1 MPVAKMQYIW
11 ERFRNVD
18 HDMGYIGVFEKPD
31 TELIKMLV
39 DHYTDEPVVL
49 EASAALMEKR
59 RAVMEN
65 DGQQYQEYKQKD
77 LSDFAPEGYRGST
90 RVGRAYTNSLF
101 QRLPARILNTIYKGT
116 HVGLD
121 ISSSFSTMLVNAFRD
136 IDLHF
141 FSHYSHSPD
150 AVYNHFQAF
159 GLDRATVKKL
169 VNGTIC
175 SWPSVYEDERHGNF
189 TELARDQMVIWLR
202 EDVAA
207 MASAFKTRYPDFMQ
221 MIRRKCEGEDRL
233 EHVEGT
239 GLFYLASDMEHSVMR
254 TVIEHIFGKTQL
266 SDVVWK
272 YDGIIIP
279 MAKISGRRHEGVI
292 DELERVVSEKLDLD
306 VSFKVEDLSAKS
318 FGICIA
324 PEDRNR
330 EDGADAYER
339 WKVRFERKFA
349 VLESPPVFMMFGRGG
364 QQWTDLK
371 KVDFDHVTMTE
382 NKEFIK
388 RWHEDPNKRLYHRRD
403 FVPPP
408 LRVDEGCMNTYK
420 GIAAAELP
428 PVEGVDIGLYM
439 KHVDILVG
447 NMNGEHPDYADYLHK
462 LLAYKFQNP
471 GLKWRVMPVILSAQ
485 GVGKDVWFD
494 FISDLMGDYNCVK
507 GNGIADFVEKKS
519 GKLEGK
525 LLCCFQEMG
534 NRKVDKEWEENLKTY
549 ITNRYLTVERKHVN
563 EIIVTNVVDLI
574 GFSNKPDAIN
584 ISSDDRRFFIVSAD
598 STYMQKTEY
607 IYPLLAFFHDDRNK
621 RAVYDFYMQMD
632 LTGFDPSGDRPKTD
646 TQREMTEN
654 QVSHVELFLLDA
666 LKVFKDAWRVH
677 ERLDVPYNK
686 RDYVMEGPL
695 LRVSTK
701 VVMEQWMEYG
711 KTNGFKNHENK
722 NSMSQFFNK
731 LLKETLLRSD
741 AFKSGGVEK
750 LVQKQKVGNQM
761 FHFFDHRGIQRYLD
775 SIMGGVEEEQPP
787 TKRARHAE
795 YNPSRTTMY
804 QVREDGE
811 VVFYSDDLEEINK
824 KLGEAYIDEE
834 RRVLVNPHTGKEFEL
849 REWFEGDHR
858 YARVEARFPFYVRDR
873 T

>member
-1 MPVAKMQYIW
+1 MQYTW
-11 ERFRNVD
+11 ERFRNVND
-18 HDMGYIGVFEKPD
+18 DMGFVGVFEKPD
-31 TELIKMLV
+31 TELMKMIV
-39 DHYTDEPVVL
+39 DHYTDEPAVL
-49 EASAALMEKR
+49 EASPALMEKR

-65 DGQQYQEYKQKD
+65 DGQQYQRYEQKD
-77 LSDFAPEGYRGST
+77 LSSFAPEGYRGST
-90 RVGRAYTNSLF
+90 KIGRAYTNSLF

-121 ISSSFSTMLVNAFRD
+121 INASFSAMLANAFRG
-136 IDLHF
+136 IDLQF
-141 FSHYSHSPD
+141 FKHYCHSPD
-150 AVYNHFQAF
+150 AVYNHFQAL
-159 GLDRATVKKL
+159 GLDRAAVKKL

-175 SWPSVYEDERHGNF
+175 SWPVLYGDE
-189 TELARDQMVIWLR
+189 ELVGDQMVAWLR
-202 EDVAA
+202 EDVEMMANA
-207 MASAFKTRYPDFMQ
+207 MNIHYPEFMQ
-221 MIRRKCEGEDRL
+221 MIRRKCEGERRVQ
-233 EHVEGT
+233 HVEGT

-254 TVIEHIFGKTQL
+254 VVIEHIFGKTQL
-266 SDVVWK
+266 GDVVWK
-272 YDGIIIP
+272 YDGIILP
-279 MAKISGRRHEGVI
+279 MTKISGRRHEDVI
-292 DELERVVSEKLDLD
+292 EELEDVVKDKLGLE
-306 VSFKVEDLSAKS
+306 VRFKVEDLNAKS

-330 EDGADAYER
+330 EDGTDAYER
-339 WKVRFERKFA
+339 WKVQFERKFA
-349 VLESPPVFMMFGRGG
+349 VLESPPVFMMFEHGG
-364 QQWTDLK
+364 QRWTDLK
-371 KVDFDHVTMTE
+371 KADFDHVTMTE

-408 LRVDEGCMNTYK
+408 LRISEGYMNTFK

-428 PVEGVDIGLYM
+428 PVEDVDIGLYM
-439 KHVDILVG
+439 RHVDILVG

-471 GLKWRVMPVILSAQ
+471 GLKWRVMPIILSAQ

-549 ITNRYLTVERKHVN
+549 ITNRHLTVERKHVN
-563 EIIVTNVVDLI
+563 EIIVTNVLDLI
-574 GFSNKPDAIN
+574 GFSNKPDAIT

-598 STYMQKTEY
+598 STHMQKTEY

-621 RAVYDFYMQMD
+621 RAVYDFYMEMD
-632 LTGFDPSGDRPKTD
+632 LAGFDPSGDRPKTD

-654 QVSHVELFLLDA
+654 QVSHVELFLLEA
-666 LKVFKDAWRVH
+666 VKVFKDGWRLQD
-677 ERLDVPYNK
+677 EDVPYNK

-722 NSMSQFFNK
+722 NSMSQFFSK

-741 AFKSGGVEK
+741 AFKSEGVDK
-750 LVQKQKVGNQM
+750 LVKKEKVVKQM

-775 SIMGGVEEEQPP
+775 SIMGGEEEEQPP
-787 TKRARHAE
+787 TKRARRAE
-795 YNPSRTTMY
+795 YNPSHTPTY
-804 QVREDGE
+804 QVREGGE
-811 VVFYSDDLEEINK
+811 VVFQSDDLEEINK
-824 KLGEAYIDEE
+824 NLGEAYIDEE
-834 RRVLVNPHTGKEFEL
+834 RRVLVNPYTHKEHEL
-849 REWFEGDHR
+849 REWFEGKHR